1 MSSETTTLRERLDP
15 RTMPLRQRLGVVA
28 FLGLGTIPLV
38 VLGGG
43 VGSTTQLFTLM
54 TAMYIA
60 MFAMSWDA
68 VSGYTGEI
76 SFGHAMFFAAGGY
89 TSGLLNLEL
98 GLSPYIAIP
107 FGVVAAA
114 ILGLLIGIPALRLH
128 GPYLSLITLVVPLV
142 MLQIFVIRSDIFG
155 GEIGI
160 SNPDN
165 LFQGGSV
172 DFASTALG
180 VSPFEAQLFL
190 NFYAT
195 FLLFAFILG
204 LLLLV
209 TRSDAGQVFTAIRE
223 DINAVESVGINP
235 AKFKIFAFVLSG
247 AVGGLAGAT
256 FVHTMIGQ
264 PQPSQLLDLVVSIEV
279 IIATIIGGMGTITG
293 AAIGGLFFYLAIDFL
308 SGIDTV
314 VPILDHTVGGMDF
327 LIFTVLA
334 LVLLFYVPEGMLRW
348 SIIKGRKLQN
358 RIRERRGKEPI
369 TDGGIPEDIENGTT
383 PLERTAEKFRT
394 ELERISD
401 RINGGNNK

>member
-1 MSSETTTLRERLDP
+1 MSAESTTIRERLDP
-15 RTMPLRQRLGVVA
+15 RTMPLRQQLGIVA
-28 FLGLGTIPLV
+28 FLGLGSIPLV

-43 VGSTTQLFTLM
+43 IGSTTQLFTLM

-89 TSGLLNLEL
+89 TSGILNLEL
-98 GLSPYIAIP
+98 GLSPYVAIP

-142 MLQIFVIRSDIFG
+142 MLQIFVIRADIFG

-172 DFASTALG
+172 DLASTALG
-180 VSPFEAQLFL
+180 VTSFEAQLFL

-195 FLLFAFILG
+195 FALFAFILG

-247 AVGGLAGAT
+247 AVGGLAGAV
-256 FVHTMIGQ
+256 FVHTMVGQ

-327 LIFTVLA
+327 LIFTVIALA
-334 LVLLFYVPEGMLRW
+334 LLFYVPEGMLRW
-348 SIIKGRKLQN
+348 GIIKGRKLQN
-358 RIRERRGKEPI
+358 RVRERRGKEPL
-369 TDGGIPEDIENGTT
+369 TDGGVPEDIENGTT
-383 PLERTAEKFRT
+383 PLERAVDAFGD
-394 ELERISD
+394 ELERIAD

>member
-1 MSSETTTLRERLDP
+1 MSAETTTLRERLNP
-15 RTMPLRQRLGVVA
+15 REMPFRHRLGVVA
-28 FLGLGTIPLV
+28 FLGLGAIPFV

-43 VGSTTQLFTLM
+43 IGSSTQLFTLM

-89 TSGLLNLEL
+89 TSGILNLEL

-107 FGVVAAA
+107 FGVVVAAV
-114 ILGLLIGIPALRLH
+114 LGLLIGIPALRLH

-142 MLQIFVIRSDIFG
+142 MLQVFVIRSDIFG
-155 GEIGI
+155 GEIGL

-165 LFQGGSV
+165 LFEGESV
-172 DFASTALG
+172 EVASAALG
-180 VSPFEAQLFL
+180 LSPFEAQLFL

-247 AVGGLAGAT
+247 AVGGLAGAV
-256 FVHTMIGQ
+256 FVHTMVGQ

-279 IIATIIGGMGTITG
+279 IVATIIGGMGTITG
-293 AAIGGLFFYLAIDFL
+293 AAIGGLFFYLAIEYL

-314 VPILDHTVGGMDF
+314 VPVLDHTVGGMDF
-327 LIFTVLA
+327 LIFTVIA
-334 LVLLFYVPEGMLRW
+334 LLLLFYVPEGMLRW
-348 SIIKGRKLQN
+348 GIIKGRKLQN
-358 RIRERRGKEPI
+358 RVRKQRGKAPL

-383 PLERTAEKFRT
+383 PFERAIEKFSD
-394 ELERISD
+394 ELERIAD
-401 RINGGNNK
+401 RVDRGNNK